1 MTESTVDA
9 QEIASFDALAA
20 DWWDPDGPM
29 APLHQINPVRLDF
42 IRDCLCRHYRRDP
55 AQLRPLTGLKVVDV
69 GCGGGMLSEP
79 LARMGATVTGIDAS
93 ENAIATAYAHA
104 EEAGLDIT
112 YRATTAEALA
122 AEEATFD
129 AVVSMEVLEHVA
141 DVDSFVR
148 ALTALTVPGGALLLA
163 TLNRTAR
170 SFALAIVG
178 AEYVLR
184 WLPRGT
190 HDWQRF
196 IKPAEL
202 NRVLRRNSAPMQR
215 LQGISF
221 DAMQR
226 SWQPS
231 RDHSVNYLTYSTVG
245 AA

>member
-1 MTESTVDA
+1 MIDSTVDA

-42 IRDCLCRHYRRDP
+42 IRDCLCRHFQRDP
-55 AQLRPLTGLKVVDV
+55 TQLRPLAGLNVVDV

-79 LARMGATVTGIDAS
+79 LARMGAKVTGIDAS
-93 ENAIATAYAHA
+93 ENAIATAQAHA
-104 EEAGLDIT
+104 EGAGLDID

-122 AEEATFD
+122 AEKLTFD

-141 DVDSFVR
+141 DVDGFIR
-148 ALTALTVPGGALLLA
+148 TLTTLSAPGGALLLA
-163 TLNRTAR
+163 TLNRTVQ

-202 NRVLRRNSAPMQR
+202 NRALRRNSAPIQR
-215 LQGISF
+215 LQGIGF
-221 DAMQR
+221 DARQR
-226 SWQPS
+226 SWQAS
-231 RDHSVNYLTYSTVG
+231 RDHSVNYLTYSAV
-245 AA
+245 AAE